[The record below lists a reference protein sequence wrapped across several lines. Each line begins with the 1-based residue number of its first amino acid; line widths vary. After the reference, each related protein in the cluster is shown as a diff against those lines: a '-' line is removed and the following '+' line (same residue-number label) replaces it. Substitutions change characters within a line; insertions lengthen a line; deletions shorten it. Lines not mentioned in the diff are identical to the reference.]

1 MHELIFFII
10 GCMLG
15 CIGGVVLM
23 SLLQIG
29 RMYDNNFQGK
39 DGQEIPEMNEEYVNS
54 VSERY
59 IELFEKIASQEFVKA
74 DISAIDNRIEQN
86 VLTYLETHF
95 KKII

>member
-29 RMYDNNFQGK
+29 RMYDSNFQGK
-39 DGQEIPEMNEEYVNS
+39 DD
-54 VSERY
+54 
-59 IELFEKIASQEFVKA
+59 K
-74 DISAIDNRIEQN
+74 D
-86 VLTYLETHF
+86 ETNH
-95 KKII
+95 